1 MVERLLR
8 QQSQTRWTLT
18 YIRLQTHCLYYKDS
32 IERIAYLFFFN
43 EILDVNKG
51 KSLSQIFIC
60 STLLLSEGAASSSAN
75 KPVPRP

>member
-1 MVERLLR
+1 LFVLQGLDR
-8 QQSQTRWTLT
+8 T
-18 YIRLQTHCLYYKDS
+18 Y
-32 IERIAYLFFFN
+32 RIPVFFN